1 MTRIPRLFSVVVG
14 NVGTVYAGDNERIAR
29 KEKNDWIR
37 VSRSRTGSRACG
49 EPVTLFCD
57 GEIIA
62 EHPGRIEG

>member
-14 NVGTVYAGDNERIAR
+14 NVGTVYSGDNERVAR

-37 VSRSRTGSRACG
+37 ISRGSHHRASG